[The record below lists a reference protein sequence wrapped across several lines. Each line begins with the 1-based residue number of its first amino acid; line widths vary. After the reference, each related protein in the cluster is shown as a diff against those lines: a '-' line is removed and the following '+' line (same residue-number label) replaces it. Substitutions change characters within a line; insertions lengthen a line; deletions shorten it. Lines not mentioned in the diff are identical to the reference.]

1 MGKNK
6 LVLVGNGMAGL
17 HCIEELLKIDNEK
30 YEITIFGSEPHI
42 NYNRIMLSSLLQ
54 GSSTVEEITLN
65 DWQWYQDNNIT
76 LYTGEK
82 VLQIDSENRM
92 IVTDKGREVDYDRL
106 ILATGSVPFILP
118 LPGVEKEG
126 IISFRTI
133 EDCEQMIKASK
144 TVNKAVV
151 IGGGLLG
158 LEAAKGLLNRGMEVA
173 VVHRDDYLMN
183 NQLDRMA
190 GEMLQR
196 ELESQGMKFY
206 LSRNTKEFL
215 GEDHVTGL
223 QFENGEMIEADLVV
237 MAAGVKPNIE
247 LANASGIDT
256 NRAILVN
263 DYLET
268 NTPNIYAVGECA
280 EHRSRTYG
288 LVKPLYEQG
297 KVLAGNLCEQ
307 QSDGYKGSVVST
319 QLKIAGVDVFSA
331 GQITEDTETTTLQ
344 MYDGLENIYK
354 KIFFKDEIIVGAVLY
369 GDISMGS
376 KLLGMMLQKKELSD
390 KDKKT
395 FLQNASGGTSPVA
408 SMEQTEL
415 ICNCNNVSKGTI
427 IEKVQENNCTTL
439 GEVKECTKASTSCGS
454 CQPFVADLLEYIQSD
469 DFNEKIE
476 RKTMCSCTSLT
487 EEQVVQQI
495 QVKNLRSVQ
504 GVIESLP
511 WDSKDGCADCVP
523 ALHYYL
529 GMIDENYQA
538 QRTFSEEEHAVKQQN
553 GTYTITPKI
562 YGGLT
567 NPQQLRLLAD
577 LAEAYNLHEVAI
589 GEDQRLHIQ
598 GVRESD
604 LASIY
609 EKLNKELIPS
619 GAYKINPVQTSHSP
633 HVCDCEKEQGTK
645 LAVEI
650 ERQLEYLNTPSTVKV
665 SVSSCM
671 KDCAG
676 AKLQDIGLVPMN
688 RGWEV
693 YIGGT
698 TKGEPQTGELLSVAE
713 TSEDAMILTLSLIQY
728 YRETGNFRETVG
740 EWAQRITEIHLRE
753 VLFDSELQ
761 DHLLER
767 LDHDRNVRME
777 KKYGLEVT
785 S

>member
-82 VLQIDSENRM
+82 VLQIDSENQM

-206 LSRNTKEFL
+206 LSKNTKEFL

-223 QFENGEMIEADLVV
+223 QFEDGEKIEADLVV

-288 LVKPLYEQG
+288 LVKPCTNKG
-297 KVLAGNLCEQ
+297 K
-307 QSDGYKGSVVST
+307 YW
-319 QLKIAGVDVFSA
+319 
-331 GQITEDTETTTLQ
+331 
-344 MYDGLENIYK
+344 LEIY
-354 KIFFKDEIIVGAVLY
+354 V
-369 GDISMGS
+369 
-376 KLLGMMLQKKELSD
+376 
-390 KDKKT
+390 
-395 FLQNASGGTSPVA
+395 
-408 SMEQTEL
+408 
-415 ICNCNNVSKGTI
+415 NNRVTA
-427 IEKVQENNCTTL
+427 
-439 GEVKECTKASTSCGS
+439 TKA
-454 CQPFVADLLEYIQSD
+454 QLF
-469 DFNEKIE
+469 
-476 RKTMCSCTSLT
+476 
-487 EEQVVQQI
+487 
-495 QVKNLRSVQ
+495 
-504 GVIESLP
+504 
-511 WDSKDGCADCVP
+511 
-523 ALHYYL
+523 LH
-529 GMIDENYQA
+529 N
-538 QRTFSEEEHAVKQQN
+538 
-553 GTYTITPKI
+553 
-562 YGGLT
+562 
-567 NPQQLRLLAD
+567 
-577 LAEAYNLHEVAI
+577 
-589 GEDQRLHIQ
+589 
-598 GVRESD
+598 
-604 LASIY
+604 
-609 EKLNKELIPS
+609 
-619 GAYKINPVQTSHSP
+619 
-633 HVCDCEKEQGTK
+633 
-645 LAVEI
+645 
-650 ERQLEYLNTPSTVKV
+650 
-665 SVSSCM
+665 
-671 KDCAG
+671 
-676 AKLQDIGLVPMN
+676 
-688 RGWEV
+688 
-693 YIGGT
+693 
-698 TKGEPQTGELLSVAE
+698 
-713 TSEDAMILTLSLIQY
+713 
-728 YRETGNFRETVG
+728 
-740 EWAQRITEIHLRE
+740 
-753 VLFDSELQ
+753 
-761 DHLLER
+761 
-767 LDHDRNVRME
+767 
-777 KKYGLEVT
+777 
-785 S
+785 